1 MLRAG
6 LSVARVLPTL
16 VLAVVERR
24 ERQHVEEQQ
33 RGSHGDGDAELC
45 GIIPRVLHHQRPRL
59 VFVPRIL
66 ILAVVGRRHGRP
78 LGVRWP
84 GGFPVGSLGGNGVL
98 GGLRWGH
105 FGGGGGIVEHIMKVI
120 EMGHEVFPEGH
131 FGGAIVVAHSWLQ
144 PDVQVQLVLGVVL
157 GPGDLFKTVG
167 LCVNELGV
175 LGNRFVWITTERGNT
190 NGRLLNE
197 SLTTSSIIHIRSP
210 ASAVWNHKQTIDRK
224 QSQLSSS

>member
-144 PDVQVQLVLGVVL
+144 PDVKVQLVLGVVL
-157 GPGDLFKTVG
+157 GPGNLFKTVG

-175 LGNRFVWITTERGNT
+175 LGNRFVWITIERGNT
-190 NGRLLNE
+190 NGMLLNE
-197 SLTTSSIIHIRSP
+197 SLTTSSIIHTLTCKCCLES
-210 ASAVWNHKQTIDRK
+210 QTNNR
-224 QSQLSSS
+224 QETVTA